1 MCVTKTYAF
10 RPEQIGKMCPC
21 ELKPYED
28 AYRLEQEQIDIQNHI
43 LGKYVCM
50 SIMSTIGN
58 SQWFKDKHT
67 PPFEYPETAFLQ
79 QETETTEKRKNGYKE
94 SNEEIAVFEMRKR
107 INLLK
112 KQGLPESPS

>member
-1 MCVTKTYAF
+1 
-10 RPEQIGKMCPC
+10 MCPC

-43 LGKYVCM
+43 MGKYVCM
-50 SIMSTIGN
+50 SIMSTICN
-58 SQWFKDKHT
+58 SQWFKGKHT

-79 QETETTEKRKNGYKE
+79 QEIVAREKHENGNKE
-94 SNEEIAVFEMRKR
+94 SNEEIAVFEMKKR

-112 KQGLPESPS
+112 KQGLPESPD